1 MIFDLILIFFLI
13 SKTKM
18 GKMFLVFD
26 SNVSERERNCLA
38 FWEIEEEEKNNRK
51 MSVVKRSL
59 VSCVVCVLIY
69 PEMRRKM
76 AM

>member
-1 MIFDLILIFFLI
+1 
-13 SKTKM
+13 
-18 GKMFLVFD
+18 
-26 SNVSERERNCLA
+26 
-38 FWEIEEEEKNNRK
+38 

-76 AM
+76 AMWLV